1 MAVYSRRRFLGLGAT
16 VAAGTLAGCASG
28 TTAETATDPD
38 ADVLAGPDA
47 ANVFEPERLTVGVG
61 DTVTWAFVAPG
72 HNVSAVPDH
81 GSQVSLPDGVDPFA
95 SYGADGNPNETEPQG
110 TTYEHTFETPGE
122 YGYVCVPHQRVGM
135 VGTVVVDE

>member
-47 ANVFEPERLTVGVG
+47 ANVFGTQFHPEKSGETGLRILRN
-61 DTVTWAFVAPG
+61 FV
-72 HNVSAVPDH
+72 D
-81 GSQVSLPDGVDPFA
+81 L
-95 SYGADGNPNETEPQG
+95 
-110 TTYEHTFETPGE
+110 
-122 YGYVCVPHQRVGM
+122 C
-135 VGTVVVDE
+135 